1 MREIA
6 SFKRSGFVF
15 CTVNPVFWLRRLRS
29 GYAAV
34 TNETRVVTQVTQF
47 LGFLRIHVRVR
58 AQRLFIKKLFSCIF
72 KTIRNCVTCVTTRF
86 LFVTG

>member
-1 MREIA
+1 MAVMIE
-6 SFKRSGFVF
+6 FKKIMAVDLMQ
-15 CTVNPVFWLRRLRS
+15 NPVGWLRRLRS

-47 LGFLRIHVRVR
+47 LGFLRIHVHVR